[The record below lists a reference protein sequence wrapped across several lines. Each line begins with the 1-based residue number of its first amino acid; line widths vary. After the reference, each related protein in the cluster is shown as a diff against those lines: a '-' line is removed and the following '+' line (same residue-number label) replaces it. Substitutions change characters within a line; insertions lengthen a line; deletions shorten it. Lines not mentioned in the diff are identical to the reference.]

1 MSTNNSKWLAIV
13 RNKVTGSHSRAR
25 VIWEKLPAQHR
36 GILLHSA
43 GMKSEHCWC
52 MWDDFSREELHQ
64 LQRGIQ
70 RLRAL
75 VDTFGQVGTLDFVKE
90 DKRNRKPQHQPVPV
104 KNYGPEMIAAQS
116 MANMHYTDN

>member
-1 MSTNNSKWLAIV
+1 MSANNSKWLAIV

-43 GMKSEHCWC
+43 GMKSEHCWY

-75 VDTFGQVGTLDFVKE
+75 VDTFGPVGTLDFVKE
-90 DKRNRKPQHQPVPV
+90 DKRNRKPQHQSVPV

>member
-1 MSTNNSKWLAIV
+1 MSANNSKWIAII

-43 GMKSEHCWC
+43 GMKSEHCRYL
-52 MWDDFSREELHQ
+52 WDDFSREELHQ

-75 VDTFGQVGTLDFVKE
+75 VDTFGQVGSLDFVKE
-90 DKRNRKPQHQPVPV
+90 SKCSRKLPNQPASI
-104 KNYGPEMIAAQS
+104 KAYGPEMIAAQS

>member
-1 MSTNNSKWLAIV
+1 MSANNSKWIAII

-43 GMKSEHCWC
+43 GMKSEHCRYL
-52 MWDDFSREELHQ
+52 WDDFSREELHQ

-90 DKRNRKPQHQPVPV
+90 SNSSRKSHNQPAPV
-104 KNYGPEMIAAQS
+104 KTYGPEMIAAQS

>member
-1 MSTNNSKWLAIV
+1 
-13 RNKVTGSHSRAR
+13 
-25 VIWEKLPAQHR
+25 
-36 GILLHSA
+36 
-43 GMKSEHCWC
+43 

>member
-1 MSTNNSKWLAIV
+1 MSANNSKWLAIV

-43 GMKSEHCWC
+43 GMKSEHCRY

-75 VDTFGQVGTLDFVKE
+75 VDTFGQVGSLDFVKE
-90 DKRNRKPQHQPVPV
+90 SKCSGKLPNQPAPI
-104 KNYGPEMIAAQS
+104 KTYGPEMIAAQS

>member
-1 MSTNNSKWLAIV
+1 MSANNSKWIAII

-25 VIWEKLPAQHR
+25 VIWEKLPAEHR

-43 GMKSEHCWC
+43 GMKSEHCRY

-90 DKRNRKPQHQPVPV
+90 NKSTRKPQHQPVPI
-104 KNYGPEMIAAQS
+104 KTYGPEMIAAQS